1 MSTTQRSA
9 ATGLPIRIRRAKD
22 LNAAYDDYMDD
33 IDAIWNNADSDDD
46 VAWATARFQVGVLQ
60 QQADNNYQDA
70 DMEKIQ
76 YDQTEAGLVYQAQQ
90 LMVTY
95 EQSRYNMENLQSA
108 RNLMQAQYEATA
120 ARQGSRHGN
129 PGRCAGVH

>member
-1 MSTTQRSA
+1 M
-9 ATGLPIRIRRAKD
+9 
-22 LNAAYDDYMDD
+22 
-33 IDAIWNNADSDDD
+33 
-46 VAWATARFQVGVLQ
+46 AWATARFQVGVLQ

-120 ARQGSRHGN
+120 ARQA
-129 PGRCAGVH
+129 AGMATQADVLSALKSVQDQDTAILTAQNQLTMSTGVSV